1 MKILVTGATGLIG
14 KYLVRKLK
22 ENGHEIV
29 ILTRKKRENLMNFNG
44 IQIKIS

>member
-29 ILTRKKRENLMNFNG
+29 ILTRKKSRSEEHTSEL
-44 IQIKIS
+44 QSQR